1 MGKIVKTL
9 QQKHKETLSPWL
21 KEYVARV
28 AEAPLPKIP
37 QLLAEFPMTW
47 PYPRGDL
54 YHWIPLL
61 NRFDNILECF
71 CSTYQLADR
80 PQDRDFTR
88 EILLN
93 KGAPVEYC
101 DEAKWT
107 EADLANL
114 GYGEDGDSH
123 LIISVLK
130 FSSKLLEHCGNRSIY
145 SSSSHLNSLL
155 HSTSFPVLR
164 ATLQVGM
171 ELAQRYQASVK
182 RMSHTPRAVGAAL
195 LASHYNIDLER
206 VQHLAQPFVKT
217 PIIGFTAE
225 PITPATPGSANAK
238 GKEKATQ
245 VPAAKNAAPK
255 YANDL
260 ASLAVPDEQGPGFW
274 AGWGDVKVTYY
285 PKLGSQPPASTVPVP
300 QAAGERAHAN
310 MPSTPT
316 PLRRSST
323 MGSQQ
328 RTPRG
333 ERASADDAASPISPF
348 LQHSTADEGTKSPQM
363 TFELPQSAVMNK
375 PMHELISRCP
385 EDMPEASRYEVL
397 NRLRVARAL
406 LASSESRQDALSVRL
421 LAITNLSYIHPETYF
436 MEKVLRQDNDEPRRY
451 QLVYQLADLI
461 HPVTDGKPTVPIWLQ
476 TIALKLLHAISNFHT
491 KHSDVLSALNANVN
505 HGVLL
510 YVIRKAVAGMRE
522 GNDDS
527 PDSEESEANDWR
539 EALFAL
545 TLHMSVS
552 ARFGTEMIGAGIM
565 DNLVEIL
572 DIRTN
577 VAERFHG
584 TALNFLDALI
594 YTFQGAFQSFVDAK
608 GLDRISELTVYM
620 VTKATEMTEAGK
632 GTPANLRTST
642 VDYEIPYY
650 QQQTLKWLLKFIHH
664 IMTSWYSFGGNTDR
678 LLRNLV
684 DDSKL
689 LLGLRHIIENMGRF
703 GSVVWTN
710 AMIIISDFI
719 NNDPTSFAAL
729 MESGL
734 IKSFLESITGREL
747 SPELC
752 ERPSD
757 TASGST
763 AAPENNA
770 DVAADMDD
778 SDHEDD
784 SSPEPRVPL
793 VSQDNS
799 RPHPPTKQMLE
810 SRRVEKPADHILPS
824 SEAMQVIPGVLN
836 SISLNNIGIK
846 MVVSSGAIE
855 SYLQIFES
863 PRHLQTMESEH
874 EIAANIGGSFDE
886 LARHHPALR
895 PVISNAVLDMVAYVC
910 HLGKE
915 KATTSSWGVHLL
927 VPGPSG
933 DDLVADESILIK
945 AKPDAPSSED
955 IEMVTGEPSKLDAT
969 HEEREQTVEA
979 ITPYVHAVSNF
990 LSTYTGNNSL
1000 KRSFTQKGGI
1010 ELLLDMVEMP
1020 SLPHDFADSQALK
1033 VLQHVISLLVEQ
1045 CPIIGLPSL
1054 LNRAQAAVDAL
1065 EPLIKHQGDQ
1075 TFFEPFVRTDLS
1087 LKTQSGEWDDQGIKR
1102 LAQGT
1107 KVVRA
1112 LLTTQSL
1119 VKTLYNCLPQSSRQQ
1134 SMAFLPVNVFDYYAR
1149 LIQSL
1154 GPLLQAVL
1162 VEEMT
1167 VAKAVPAHWPHN
1179 TPLLGARPPVV
1190 ESGTATT
1197 VNQISETLGAATGS
1211 VSATNPATGTSTPNP
1226 AQEVSKKP
1234 IANEETKS
1242 AAYKNFQVLQ
1252 GLLHSVV
1259 PTSYPFFQ
1267 SLGKALLPRRERD
1280 AWIRSQHLWIAEM
1293 LAMTVSDQLKVAR
1306 ELSVKDLHY
1315 WAVMLH
1321 SVDEMLTDTPRHGDR
1336 STVQVIIPV
1345 LLAFKSQGGF
1355 DSLHLI
1361 LSRLADKACSEPLDS
1376 SDASPRL
1383 AQIGMKKILDLYLT
1397 VVTGKRIIDSVNL
1410 INIARAES
1418 RRDANPIASQLVVEL
1433 RASILPV
1440 IRKIWESDKVEKL
1453 EAGVV
1458 NKILEILRAISLAD
1472 EESAAPRAT
1481 DKEQS
1486 TSFKREAVPFDW
1498 SAQRALLSN
1507 LTARHKG
1514 EDIGLIR
1521 EAVYRAHGVVD
1532 LAEEYLSAHKAN
1544 LAGPRN
1550 PIPQQDAYQE
1560 DSAPGN
1566 TAVSDSETIA
1576 QPQTRPEGDDAMV
1589 IDPVPGEVNHL
1600 VHHALR
1606 NELAERP
1613 PPASQNNDGDDA
1625 SPALETTQEASTNP
1639 SSTIVVPPTAAE
1651 EPSPAKA
1658 LEDLTSEREKLR
1670 DNLIERCLDVIR
1682 AHPGCVYD
1690 VSMLIRLTIFRQEDK
1705 ASCQEIGETL
1715 ANALVSFDIDI
1726 KSNSVSIAA
1735 YAHLLSMLL
1744 QESES
1749 FFQSIQGTL
1758 RDNVEMYL
1766 SFLKVSGDELPSWM
1780 PYILLILE
1788 ILLLDDEQPVKAD
1801 WSPPGPDDETI
1812 SNLIL
1817 HERES
1822 NISLEN
1828 RQELLNSI
1836 LDILPRVGKDPVL
1849 SVAVL
1854 RLLQIL
1860 TRAREFAQVV
1870 GEKKNLQR
1878 LFALARQVAPL
1889 GSVKLKETKI
1899 SSYIMTILRH
1909 IVEDDET
1916 VQQIMRYEIRHYFAS
1931 PQRNG
1936 IRSFDLNSY
1945 LKALAH
1951 VSLRNPKLFI
1961 EVTQEMV
1968 KITQWRSEPPEAK
1981 AKVYLA
1987 LKPTADPSTSEETAK
2002 DDSVEPAVQQAT
2014 QDLNINDVKPSTE
2027 SADKEMTDAPR
2038 TPGSELKR
2046 PIVENPDGVINFLLD
2061 QLLSHQKVED
2071 IESTSPATVLKDTAK
2086 DAANSASITTGLAS
2100 SEASPVATP
2109 TLSPE
2114 QTEEESKDN
2123 KQAKQQFKVEEHP
2136 MFIYR
2141 CFLLHCLSELL
2152 HGYTRTKIEFINFK
2166 RGAPLLT
2173 NTPVKP
2179 RSSVLNYLLND
2190 LICLNSLQPQAD
2202 TLAYKKK
2209 AATAEQ
2215 ARLVL
2220 VALVSKTAEK
2230 PSNRL
2235 ARRFEPSDDKDL
2247 NFVRKFVL
2255 DTILRAYR
2263 DASSSIEPFDTRYAK
2278 LQSLAEL
2285 MYCMID
2291 DKEVKDPIV
2300 SRPGTDD
2307 SLRTHAQLRRLMYEK
2322 GYIHAL
2328 TSSIADVDL
2337 TFPGVKRTIRHVLR
2351 VVHLLTTTGAQLSH
2365 EGVLPPNLA
2374 DGLDDEILSASSLSD
2389 MDEEREETP
2398 DLYRNSSLGMLEPR
2412 EDDDF
2417 SNEDSDDDDE
2427 DMYDD
2432 GYPEEMEYDEDMSQD
2447 DEENVSDEDEEIDGM
2462 GHVEGLSG
2470 DAGVVEV
2477 IMGDDDDDESMD
2489 DDEEDT
2495 SDDDDDQDIDVEPFV
2510 EAIEEMEMA
2519 EEMANGQGN
2528 IIEDDGASEWES
2540 ESDSDNDD
2548 ENDEDEDDDQ
2558 DEIDYEGEAQDIDE
2572 ARLHGLEPG
2581 QLSLGNYRDVV
2592 RAMGPD
2598 ILDDFAALEGR
2609 FGEEDEVDDD
2619 EEDDED
2625 DIDEDVFV
2633 YDYGGN
2639 MEGGPPPP
2647 PPDGLGWDSLIEH
2660 PAGGHR
2666 HRPGIRSPFP
2676 ITPNAVVIGG
2686 PGDRMGD
2693 FRNFYRP
2700 SPRGAAPQAPAN
2712 GDDMMNPLLRR
2723 AHGAREAS
2731 PRPVTG
2737 GTLRFPFPLG
2747 YNGIPDN
2754 PMSFL
2759 SDLLTHMPQNLAASA
2774 RAGGTT
2780 HLQLQFSHEG
2790 PHGPVHEFHIPVT
2803 HHNRDPRNDTS
2814 RSRDIY
2820 PEPQH
2825 AVAFT
2830 PGATIERWHEEARMV
2845 FGVDKI
2851 QRLYDIIFYKLAPQA
2866 IAEEKELKAKEA
2878 EARKKIEDARKMA
2891 EAEARK
2897 RAEAEAEAKA
2907 ARDKEEAERKAKE
2920 EREAAEAA
2928 RAALRESQS
2937 ESQPV
2942 EAEADT
2948 SGPDSQAMEGVEAT
2962 QSTVTGSGTQS
2973 FGAQERVM
2981 TTIRGEEVDLT
2992 GLGIDPDYLAAL
3004 PEEFREEVI
3013 AQTVT
3018 TRRSEA
3024 RQQAENTGTGQE
3036 AEAFN
3041 EFLEALPAELR
3052 QEIIQ
3057 QESHDRRRRERD
3069 ESRRLASN
3077 NAPQDMDPAS
3087 ILLTFDAALREE
3099 ILLDQGEELAEH
3111 LPADFRAQL
3120 RALQASHGASRTA
3133 ARVRER
3139 HREAHR
3145 EAVRASAGQPQ
3156 PAVPTKPVRQPVP
3169 QMLDKAGVA
3178 TLLRLMFISQ
3188 PANLKS
3194 HHFAILGDV
3203 CENRQNRLDVIST
3216 ILQILQDGSTN
3227 MDAVEKSFSH
3237 LSLKAKQ
3244 PKDKDL
3250 QQKTPNS
3257 LKRSATSLITTST
3270 IQHNSDVSP
3279 LMIVHHCL
3287 DLLVELCRN
3296 PHIPPL
3302 FLTEHETV
3310 GSLLKRSLNR
3320 KGKGKELKAHKYAIN
3335 SLLSLLGRN
3344 LVMESSAVMQLL
3356 ADLLNKVTYP
3366 LQALDRRR
3374 REAEEEAKKP
3384 AETDAPPTAAEPSA
3398 ELASADAMS
3407 ATSTSQVNENNTQPG
3422 AAVQTEEDPN
3432 QGEGSSPQNTKTAE
3446 KKPKSFQPPIVPVYN
3461 LTLVVNI
3468 FVARECS
3475 SKTFQNTISTIKNLS
3490 YIPGAKT
3497 VFGQELVRQARLLS
3511 ENIVRD
3517 LEDLLP
3523 HILKAESGTE
3533 IQGVALNKFSPGA
3546 SEQNKLLRVLTA
3558 LDHLFDSKVKKTGEA
3573 GDSANK
3579 DTEKQEFISSLYYNS
3594 TFGTMWDKLSACLSA
3609 IHQRENMVNVATIL
3623 LPLIESLMVVCKN
3636 TTLSEAPES
3645 QGSAKEMLLTSPPPE
3660 DRMAGLF
3667 FTFTEQHRRVLN
3679 ELVRINPKLMS
3690 GTFSLL
3696 VKNPKV
3702 LEFDNKR
3709 NYFNRSVHAKTGN
3722 QTRPT
3727 YPPLQLSVRRD
3738 HVFHDSFKS
3747 LYFKKGE
3754 EMKYGKL
3761 NIRFHGEEGVDAGGV
3776 TREWFQV
3783 LSRQMFDP
3791 NYVLFI
3797 PVSSDRTTFHPN
3809 KLSSINDEHLMFF
3822 KFIGRII
3829 GKALYEGRVLD
3840 CYFSRAVYKRIL
3852 GKPVSVKDM
3861 ESFDPEYYKSLV
3873 WMLENDITD
3882 IITENFAVEDDA
3894 FGVTKIVDLC
3904 ENGRNIPVT
3913 DDNKHEYVRLVVEH
3927 KLLASVKDQMAE
3939 FLQGFHDI
3947 IPAELI
3953 AIFNEQEL
3961 ELLISGLPDID
3972 VDDWKAYAEYHNYQP
3987 SSQQIQWF
3995 WRAVRSFDKEERA
4008 KLLQFVTG
4016 TSKVPLNGFK
4026 ELEGM
4031 NGVSR
4036 FNIHRDYGRPD
4047 RLPSSHTCF
4056 NQLDLPEYES
4066 YDILRKQILKAI
4078 TAGSDYF
4085 GFA

>member
-21 KEYVARV
+21 KEYVAKV

-47 PYPRGDL
+47 PFPRGDL

-61 NRFDNILECF
+61 NRFDNILEGF
-71 CSTYQLADR
+71 CLTYQLAER
-80 PQDRDFTR
+80 PQDRDFTC
-88 EILLN
+88 EILLK
-93 KGAPVEYC
+93 KGASVEYC
-101 DEAKWT
+101 DDAPWT
-107 EADLANL
+107 EADLAKL
-114 GYGEDGDSH
+114 GYGADGDSH
-123 LIISVLK
+123 LIITILK

-155 HSTSFPVLR
+155 NSTSFPVLR
-164 ATLQVGM
+164 ATLEVGM

-195 LASHYNIDLER
+195 LASHYNIDLDR
-206 VQHLAQPFVKT
+206 VQQLAQPFVKT
-217 PIIGFTAE
+217 PIIGFTADSV
-225 PITPATPGSANAK
+225 TPTTPGSASAK
-238 GKEKATQ
+238 GKEKAQT
-245 VPAAKNAAPK
+245 PTAKNAAPK

-260 ASLAVPDEQGPGFW
+260 TSLAIPDDQGPGFW
-274 AGWGDVKVTYY
+274 SGWADVKVTYY
-285 PKLGSQPPASTVPVP
+285 PKPGSQPPAPAP
-300 QAAGERAHAN
+300 GFQPAGERAHAN

-323 MGSQQ
+323 MGSHQ

-333 ERASADDAASPISPF
+333 ERASADDVASPVSPF
-348 LQHSTADEGTKSPQM
+348 ITSTGGDETTKSPQK
-363 TFELPQSAVMNK
+363 TFELPQSTVLNK
-375 PMHELISRCP
+375 PIHEIMARCP

-397 NRLRVARAL
+397 NRLRVSRAL
-406 LASSESRQDALSVRL
+406 LASPSARQEALSVRL
-421 LAITNLSYIHPETYF
+421 LAITNLSYIHPEAYF
-436 MEKVLRQDNDEPRRY
+436 TEKVLKQDNDEPRRY

-461 HPVTDGKPTVPIWLQ
+461 HPVPDGKPSVPIWLQ
-476 TIALKLLHAISNFHT
+476 TIALKLLHAVSNFST

-510 YVIRKAVAGMRE
+510 YVIRKAVAGMRADTL
-522 GNDDS
+522 GGSDA
-527 PDSEESEANDWR
+527 EEAEANDWR

-572 DIRTN
+572 DIRTP
-577 VAERFHG
+577 VAERFHA

-608 GLDRISELTVYM
+608 GLDRISELTVIM
-620 VTKATEMTEAGK
+620 VNKATELTEAGK

-642 VDYEIPYY
+642 VDYEIPYH

-689 LLGLRHIIENMGRF
+689 LLGLRHIIEHMGRF

-747 SPELC
+747 SSDLS

-757 TASGST
+757 TTGSGSSNT
-763 AAPENNA
+763 AENNA
-770 DVAADMDD
+770 ANAANMED
-778 SDHEDD
+778 SEHEDD
-784 SSPEPRVPL
+784 SSPAPSISLLPK
-793 VSQDNS
+793 DYN

-810 SRRVEKPADHILPS
+810 SRRVDKPANHILPS

-863 PRHLQTMESEH
+863 PRHLQTMEAEN
-874 EIAANIGGSFDE
+874 EIAANIGNSFDE

-910 HLGKE
+910 HMGKE
-915 KATTSSWGVHLL
+915 KAAKSSWGVHLL
-927 VPGPSG
+927 VPGPNG
-933 DDLVADESILIK
+933 DTIVADESLLDK
-945 AKPDAPSSED
+945 VKPDAPPSQDVEMTTDDSSKFDGADE
-955 IEMVTGEPSKLDAT
+955 GK
-969 HEEREQTVEA
+969 EQTVKT

-990 LSTYTGNNSL
+990 MTAYTGNNSL
-1000 KRSFTQKGGI
+1000 KKSFTQKGGI
-1010 ELLLDMVEMP
+1010 ELLLDMAEMP
-1020 SLPHDFADSQALK
+1020 SLPHDFTDSHALK
-1033 VLQHVISLLVEQ
+1033 MLQHVISLLVEQ

-1065 EPLIKHQGDQ
+1065 EPLVKHHGDC
-1075 TFFEPFVRTDLS
+1075 TFFEPFVRVGLS
-1087 LKTQSGEWDDQGIKR
+1087 LKDCDSKGIE
-1102 LAQGT
+1102 LLGQGT
-1107 KVVRA
+1107 KVLRA
-1112 LLTTQSL
+1112 LSTTQSL
-1119 VKTLYNCLPQSSRQQ
+1119 VKTLYNCLPQSTRQQ

-1149 LIQSL
+1149 LIEKL

-1162 VEEMT
+1162 VEEMA
-1167 VAKAVPAHWPHN
+1167 VAKAVPAHWPHH
-1179 TPLLGARPPVV
+1179 TPLLGARPAVV
-1190 ESGTATT
+1190 EAAPAAPANVTP
-1197 VNQISETLGAATGS
+1197 ETNDAAVENAAT
-1211 VSATNPATGTSTPNP
+1211 NLGTVASTSNEG
-1226 AQEVSKKP
+1226 QEDSKKP
-1234 IANEETKS
+1234 VAIDETQS

-1280 AWIRSQHLWIAEM
+1280 SWIRSQHLWIAEV
-1293 LAMTVSDQLKVAR
+1293 LAKTVSDQLKVVKA
-1306 ELSVKDLHY
+1306 LSVKDLHY

-1336 STVQVIIPV
+1336 SSVQVIIPV
-1345 LLAFKSQGGF
+1345 LLAFKAQGGF
-1355 DSLHLI
+1355 ESLHLV
-1361 LSRLADKACSEPLDS
+1361 LRRLAEKASAEP
-1376 SDASPRL
+1376 SDPTDGSPRL

-1397 VVTGKRIIDSVNL
+1397 VVTGKRIMESVNL

-1418 RRDANPIASQLVVEL
+1418 RRDAMPIASQLVVEL

-1440 IRKIWESDKVEKL
+1440 IREIWESPLVEKA

-1458 NKILEILRAISLAD
+1458 NKILEILRCISLAD
-1472 EESAAPRAT
+1472 EEAAAPRGT
-1481 DKEQS
+1481 DKEPS
-1486 TSFKREAVPFDW
+1486 TVFKRENVPFDW
-1498 SAQRALLSN
+1498 PAQRGLISN
-1507 LTARHKG
+1507 LAARNKS
-1514 EDIGLIR
+1514 EDIDLIR
-1521 EAVYRAHGVVD
+1521 EAVYRSHGVLD

-1544 LAGPRN
+1544 IAGPRN
-1550 PIPQQDAYQE
+1550 PIPSQDAYRE
-1560 DSAPGN
+1560 ESAPEP
-1566 TAVSDSETIA
+1566 TVRSEPEPPA
-1576 QPQTRPEGDDAMV
+1576 QPQTRVDGDDAMV

-1600 VHHALR
+1600 VHHSLR

-1613 PPASQNNDGDDA
+1613 TPASPSGEGDET
-1625 SPALETTQEASTNP
+1625 STALDTPQQATVEPPSTA
-1639 SSTIVVPPTAAE
+1639 VAPPTTAE
-1651 EPSPAKA
+1651 EPLVTMAF
-1658 LEDLTSEREKLR
+1658 EILTSEREKLR

-1682 AHPGCVYD
+1682 AHPDCVYD

-1715 ANALVSFDIDI
+1715 ANALVSFDVDN

-1744 QESES
+1744 QESEP

-1766 SFLKVSGDELPSWM
+1766 SFLRVSGDELPSWM

-1788 ILLLDDEQPVKAD
+1788 ILLLDDEQPIKAE
-1801 WSPPGPDDETI
+1801 WSPPGPNDETI
-1812 SNLIL
+1812 KDLVL
-1817 HERES
+1817 HEKES
-1822 NISLEN
+1822 NISREN
-1828 RQELLNSI
+1828 REELLNSI

-1860 TRAREFAQVV
+1860 TRTRELAKVV

-1878 LFALARQVAPL
+1878 LFALARQVVPL
-1889 GSVKLKETKI
+1889 GSVKLRETKI
-1899 SSYIMTILRH
+1899 SSYMMTILRH

-1916 VQQIMRYEIRHYFAS
+1916 VQQIMRYEIRHYFEL
-1931 PQRNG
+1931 PQRST
-1936 IRSFDLNSY
+1936 IRNYDLNSY
-1945 LKALAH
+1945 LKALGH

-1961 EVTQEMV
+1961 EVTEEMV
-1968 KITQWRSEPPEAK
+1968 KISQWKNDTPEGK
-1981 AKVYLA
+1981 TKVYLA
-1987 LKPTADPSTSEETAK
+1987 LKPVIDSSKPAEPAK
-2002 DDSVEPAVQQAT
+2002 DDSVEPAVQQGT

-2027 SADKEMTDAPR
+2027 SVDKEMTDAPK
-2038 TPGSELKR
+2038 TPGPDLKR
-2046 PIVENPDGVINFLLD
+2046 PIVENPDGVIQFLLD
-2061 QLLSHQKVED
+2061 QLLSFQKVED
-2071 IESTSPATVLKDTAK
+2071 VESAPPAPAVKEKATEGANVSSNTPSTAVTESSPATP
-2086 DAANSASITTGLAS
+2086 
-2100 SEASPVATP
+2100 SPP
-2109 TLSPE
+2109 PE
-2114 QTEEESKDN
+2114 QAGDESKDN
-2123 KQAKQQFKVEEHP
+2123 KQAKQQFKAEEHP

-2190 LICLNSLQPQAD
+2190 LICLSSLQAQTD

-2235 ARRFEPSDDKDL
+2235 ARRFEPSEEQDL

-2263 DASSSIEPFDTRYAK
+2263 DASSSAEPFDSRYAK

-2291 DKEVKDPIV
+2291 DKEVKDPTM
-2300 SRPGTDD
+2300 SRAGTDN
-2307 SLRTHAQLRRLMYEK
+2307 LRTQAQLKRLMYEK
-2322 GYIHAL
+2322 GYINAL

-2337 TFPGVKRTIRHVLR
+2337 TFPGVKRTIRHILR
-2351 VVHLLTTTGAQLSH
+2351 VIHLLTTTASQLSH
-2365 EGVLPPNLA
+2365 DGVLPPNLA
-2374 DGLDDEILSASSLSD
+2374 DGVDDEILSASSLSD
-2389 MDEEREETP
+2389 MEEEREETP
-2398 DLYRNSSLGMLEPR
+2398 DLYRNSALGMLEPR

-2417 SNEDSDDDDE
+2417 SNDDSDDDDE

-2432 GYPEEMEYDEDMSQD
+2432 GYPDEMEYDEDMSQD
-2447 DEENVSDEDEEIDGM
+2447 DEENVSDDDDEIDGM
-2462 GHVEGLSG
+2462 GHVEGLPG

-2477 IMGDDDDDESMD
+2477 IMGDDDDDDESMD

-2495 SDDDDDQDIDVEPFV
+2495 SDEDDEDDEMDSGD
-2510 EAIEEMEMA
+2510 IEEL
-2519 EEMANGQGN
+2519 EEVVEEIVNGEGSPV
-2528 IIEDDGASEWES
+2528 EDDGASEWES
-2540 ESDSDNDD
+2540 ES
-2548 ENDEDEDDDQ
+2548 ENDDEDDDEQ
-2558 DEIDYEGEAQDIDE
+2558 DEIDYEDGAQDIDE

-2581 QLSLGNYRDVV
+2581 QLSLENYRDVV
-2592 RAMGPD
+2592 RAAMGTD
-2598 ILDDFAALEGR
+2598 FIDDFPAIDDR
-2609 FGEEDEVDDD
+2609 FGEEDEADDDD
-2619 EEDDED
+2619 EDEED

-2633 YDYGGN
+2633 YDHGN

-2660 PAGGHR
+2660 PVGGHR
-2666 HRPGIRSPFP
+2666 QRPGIRSPFP

-2686 PGDRMGD
+2686 GPGDRMGD
-2693 FRNFYRP
+2693 FRNFFRP
-2700 SPRGAAPQAPAN
+2700 TQRSAAPQAPTN
-2712 GDDMMNPLLRR
+2712 GDDMVNPLLRR

-2747 YNGIPDN
+2747 YSGLGDN

-2759 SDLLTHMPQNLAASA
+2759 NDLLTHMPQNLAASA

-2780 HLQLQFSHEG
+2780 HLQLQFSHDG

-2803 HHNRDPRNDTS
+2803 HARDSRNDNS

-2820 PEPQH
+2820 QEPHQ

-2845 FGVDKI
+2845 FGPDKI

-2866 IAEEKELKAKEA
+2866 IAEEKEQKAKEA
-2878 EARKKIEDARKMA
+2878 EARKKAEEARKLA

-2897 RAEAEAEAKA
+2897 KAEAEAVAKA
-2907 ARDKEEAERKAKE
+2907 AREREEAERKAKE

-2928 RAALRESQS
+2928 RAALQESQS
-2937 ESQPV
+2937 GLRAGEGQT
-2942 EAEADT
+2942 DQ
-2948 SGPDSQAMEGVEAT
+2948 SGSGSQAMEGVEAT
-2962 QSTVTGSGTQS
+2962 QTVVTSSGAHDS
-2973 FGAQERVM
+2973 AAQERVM

-3013 AQTVT
+3013 AQTLT

-3036 AEAFN
+3036 TEAFN
-3041 EFLEALPAELR
+3041 EFLDALPAELR

-3057 QESHDRRRRERD
+3057 QENQDRRRRERE

-3111 LPADFRAQL
+3111 LPPDLRAQM
-3120 RALQASHGASRTA
+3120 RALQERSGPPRA
-3133 ARVRER
+3133 AGRARDR
-3139 HREAHR
+3139 HREVPR
-3145 EAVRASAGQPQ
+3145 EAGRIAGGQAQP
-3156 PAVPTKPVRQPVP
+3156 PVETKPVRQPVP

-3188 PANLKS
+3188 PANIRS
-3194 HHFAILGDV
+3194 HHFAILADV
-3203 CENRQNRLDVIST
+3203 CENRQNRLEVIST

-3227 MDAVEKSFSH
+3227 MDAVEKSFSN

-3250 QQKTPNS
+3250 QQRTPNS
-3257 LKRSATSLITTST
+3257 LKRSVASLTATSV

-3279 LMIVHHCL
+3279 LMIVHQCL

-3310 GSLLKRSLNR
+3310 GSSLKRSLSR
-3320 KGKGKELKAHKYAIN
+3320 KGKGKELRAHKYAIN
-3335 SLLSLLGRN
+3335 SLLSLLGRS

-3374 REAEEEAKKP
+3374 RGAEEEAKKP
-3384 AETDAPPTAAEPSA
+3384 SQTEGSTSTDTAPPPTEVASGAQTSGTAPSQTNDN
-3398 ELASADAMS
+3398 STVADTQDDLKLNEES
-3407 ATSTSQVNENNTQPG
+3407 STQD
-3422 AAVQTEEDPN
+3422 A
-3432 QGEGSSPQNTKTAE
+3432 KTAD
-3446 KKPKSFQPPIVPVYN
+3446 KKSKSFQPPVVPVYN

-3490 YIPGAKT
+3490 NIPGAKI

-3517 LEDLLP
+3517 LDDLLP

-3558 LDHLFDSKVKKTGEA
+3558 LDHLFDSKVKKTSEA
-3573 GDSANK
+3573 DNSMSK
-3579 DTEKQEFISSLYYNS
+3579 DEKQEFISSLYHNS

-3645 QGSAKEMLLTSPPPE
+3645 QGPAKEMLLTSPPPE

-3722 QTRPT
+3722 QARPS
-3727 YPPLQLSVRRD
+3727 YPALQLSVRRD

-3791 NYVLFI
+3791 NYVLFT

-3882 IITENFAVEDDA
+3882 IITETFAVEDDA
-3894 FGVTKIVDLC
+3894 FGVTKTVDLC

-3913 DDNKHEYVRLVVEH
+3913 EDNKHEYVRLVVEH

-3972 VDDWKAYAEYHNYQP
+3972 VDDWKAHTEYHNYQP

-4066 YDILRKQILKAI
+4066 YDVLRKQILKAI